1 MSWFEDDLTTLAFCW
16 RLDRRDGVTIGLTS
30 HDCDLW
36 FADLLHRAAPGMV
49 PSAIEASRTL
59 DGGSVDLEG
68 ALTTDALAEAD
79 LAAGL
84 WDGARL
90 LLHAVNWDA
99 PDVDPVFLMRGSL
112 GRVETSGNR
121 FSAELTGAAAI
132 LDKPVTETTS
142 PHCRAQLGDKRCRV
156 DLRGRR
162 VLARVESVAGHEVTL
177 DAAHPDGR
185 FTLGR
190 MRCLSGPQASRAF
203 ILLAQTAATLTLA
216 DAVNA
221 GLAGH
226 LVELTEGC
234 DRTLAT
240 CTARFANALNFQ
252 GEPHLP
258 GNDLLMR
265 YAG

>member
-30 HDCDLW
+30 HDRDLW
-36 FADLLHRAAPGMV
+36 FRDLLHRAAPGMV
-49 PSAIEASRTL
+49 PSAIESSRKL
-59 DGGSVDLEG
+59 EAGSVDLEG
-68 ALTTDALAEAD
+68 ALTTDALVEAD

-90 LLHAVNWDA
+90 LLHAVNWRA

-112 GRVETSGNR
+112 GQVETSGNR
-121 FSAELTGAAAI
+121 FSVELTGAAAF
-132 LDKPVTETTS
+132 LEKAVTESTS
-142 PHCRAQLGDKRCRV
+142 PHCRALLGDHRCRV

-162 VLARVESVAGHEVTL
+162 VLARVASAEGHDVEL
-177 DAAHPDGR
+177 DSGHPDGR
-185 FTLGR
+185 FSLGQL
-190 MRCLSGPQASRAF
+190 RCLSGPDVGRTR
-203 ILLAQTAATLTLA
+203 IILAQTGADLTLA
-216 DAVNA
+216 DAEGE
-221 GLAGH
+221 GLEGQM
-226 LVELTEGC
+226 VELTEGC